1 MKKKIILIIVLLIG
15 IISITGCEKKELTD
29 AEKFKEEYES
39 LNNKTIN
46 KKKVRN
52 ISISK
57 ENPIIYK
64 EAKDIIEMMDSKKTF
79 IVYFGF
85 NDCPWCRSMVE
96 TMLKVAKDYNI
107 DEIYYV
113 DIKDIRDE
121 KEIDKDGNITTT
133 KEGTKAYKEL
143 LNRLD
148 NLLEE
153 YMIDDISMEEK
164 RINEP
169 TVIAIAN
176 GTPLE
181 MTNGIS
187 DDQTDPN
194 AKITDKMKKAMYKKI
209 ECLAKCINEASAI
222 CTKNAC

>member
-1 MKKKIILIIVLLIG
+1 MKKKILLIIVLLIG

-39 LNNKTIN
+39 LNNKTIK

-52 ISISK
+52 VSISK

-96 TMLKVAKDYNI
+96 TMLEVAKDYNI
-107 DEIYYV
+107 DEIYYI
-113 DIKDIRDE
+113 DIKEIRDE
-121 KEIDKDGNITTT
+121 KEIDKDGNIKTT
-133 KEGTKAYKEL
+133 KEGNKDYLEL

-153 YMIDDISMEEK
+153 YKVNDVSMNEK
-164 RINEP
+164 RIYAP
-169 TVIAIAN
+169 TVIAITN
-176 GTPLE
+176 GNPFE
-181 MTNGIS
+181 MTTGIS
-187 DDQTDPN
+187 DDQKDPYEELTDE
-194 AKITDKMKKAMYKKI
+194 MKNTMYKKI
-209 ECLAKCINEASAI
+209 ECLAKCVNEASTV
-222 CTKNAC
+222 CKKNAC

>member
-64 EAKDIIEMMDSKKTF
+64 EAKDIIDMMDSKKTF

-96 TMLKVAKDYNI
+96 TMLEVAKDYNI

-121 KEIDKDGNITTT
+121 KEIDKDGNIKTT
-133 KEGTKAYKEL
+133 KEGNRDYLEL

-153 YMIDDISMEEK
+153 YKVNDISMNEK
-164 RINEP
+164 RIYAPNI
-169 TVIAIAN
+169 VAITN
-176 GTPLE
+176 GSPLE
-181 MTNGIS
+181 MTTGIS
-187 DDQTDPN
+187 DDQKDPYEE
-194 AKITDKMKKAMYKKI
+194 ITKEMKNTMYKKI
-209 ECLAKCINEASAI
+209 ECLAKCVNEASTV
-222 CTKNAC
+222 CKKNAC

>member
-1 MKKKIILIIVLLIG
+1 MKKVIVLFILFIG
-15 IISITGCEKKELTD
+15 IISITGCSKEEESD
-29 AEKFKEEYES
+29 ALKFKKEYES

-46 KKKVRN
+46 KKKLRSV
-52 ISISK
+52 SIDK

-64 EAKDIIEMMDSKKTF
+64 EAKDIVKMIDDNESF
-79 IVYFGF
+79 IVYFGYAES
-85 NDCPWCRSMVE
+85 PWCRSMVE
-96 TMLKVAKDYNI
+96 ELIKVAKDYEM
-107 DEIYYV
+107 DIYYV

-121 KEIDKDGNITTT
+121 KELDDEGNIVTK
-133 KEGTKAYKEL
+133 KEGTKDYLEL

-153 YMIDDISMEEK
+153 YKIDDISMNEK

-181 MTNGIS
+181 ITNGIS
-187 DDQTDPN
+187 DNQKNPN
-194 AKITDKMKKAMYKKI
+194 AKITDKMKKTMYKKI

>member
-1 MKKKIILIIVLLIG
+1 MKKAIILFILIIG
-15 IISITGCEKKELTD
+15 IISITGCNKEEKSD
-29 AEKFKEEYES
+29 ALKFKEEYES
-39 LNNKTIN
+39 LNNKTVN
-46 KKKVRN
+46 KKKTREV
-52 ISISK
+52 SINK

-64 EAKDIIEMMDSKKTF
+64 EAKDIVEMIDNNDTF
-79 IVYFGF
+79 IVYFGYAES
-85 NDCPWCRSMVE
+85 PWCRSMIE
-96 TMLKVAKDYNI
+96 ELLKVAEDYNM
-107 DEIYYV
+107 DIYYV
-113 DIKDIRDE
+113 NIKDIRDE
-121 KEIDKDGNITTT
+121 KTIDKDGNITTT

-153 YMIDDISMEEK
+153 YKINDISMEEK

-169 TVIAIAN
+169 TVVAIAN

-187 DDQTDPN
+187 DNQKDPYQR
-194 AKITDKMKKAMYKKI
+194 ITDKMKKTMYKKI
-209 ECLAKCINEASAI
+209 ECLAKCIDEATAI

>member
-1 MKKKIILIIVLLIG
+1 MKNKILLIIILLIG

-39 LNNKTIN
+39 INNKTKN

-57 ENPIIYK
+57 DNPIIYK

-85 NDCPWCRSMVE
+85 KECPWCRSMVE
-96 TMLKVAKDYNI
+96 TMLEVAKDYNI

-113 DIKDIRDE
+113 DIKDV
-121 KEIDKDGNITTT
+121 
-133 KEGTKAYKEL
+133 KEGNKDYLEL

-153 YMIDDISMEEK
+153 YKVNDISMNEK
-164 RINEP
+164 RIYAP
-169 TVIAIAN
+169 TVIAITN
-176 GTPLE
+176 GNPFE
-181 MTNGIS
+181 MTTGIS
-187 DDQTDPN
+187 DDQKDPYEE
-194 AKITDKMKKAMYKKI
+194 ITNEMKKTMYKKI
-209 ECLAKCINEASAI
+209 ECLAKCVNEASTV
-222 CTKNAC
+222 CKKNAC